1 MYQMDNK
8 VVRIPN
14 IVAPITMPASCPVVR
29 PEGGG
34 VEVVVE
40 SVECVAWIK
49 KLLEVGVV
57 IRIVCEDVGIIFGF
71 YYIKATLA

>member
-1 MYQMDNK
+1 
-8 VVRIPN
+8 
-14 IVAPITMPASCPVVR
+14 MPASCLVVR

-40 SVECVAWIK
+40 SVECVAWFK

-57 IRIVCEDVGIIFGF
+57 IRVVCEDVGIIFGF